1 MGGKSSKKK
10 KKKNSISLQKNSI
23 PRRIARMGERDVTNA
38 EVVVSAQN
46 AEAVAQRVATLDAQ

>member
-1 MGGKSSKKK
+1 MWGGKSSKKK
-10 KKKNSISLQKNSI
+10 QTNSISLKKNSI

>member
-1 MGGKSSKKK
+1 
-10 KKKNSISLQKNSI
+10 
-23 PRRIARMGERDVTNA
+23 MGERDVTNA